1 MQPAS
6 GLVRAN
12 HRGVAIAVDI
22 GGTFTDLVA
31 ASAAGEIRT
40 GKALT
45 TPGHLST
52 GVLAVLEPAV
62 QSGESVDFFVHGTT
76 AGLNALLEHRY
87 APIGLLTTKG
97 FRDVYEIGRANR
109 PAMYDLHYHRSPP
122 LVPRRRRLEV
132 VERTAPTG
140 EELVPLDEGTVLSAM
155 ENLLAQGIKSVAVVF
170 LHSYRNPAHELQCEE
185 IILGRHPD
193 VSVSLSHRIANEW
206 REYERTSTT
215 VINAAIA
222 PTVRSYLGELDEKL
236 AAKGV
241 TASVHIM
248 QSNGGMTTA
257 SRAREQPINTLLSGP
272 VGGAIAAAN
281 LAGRA
286 GYSSAI
292 AIDMGG
298 TSFDVSLCIDGKPT
312 IAREAMLEGQP
323 LILPVIDVE
332 TIGAGGGSVAWE
344 SAGGLRVGPRS
355 AGAEPGPACYGR
367 GGSEPTVTDANVHL
381 GRVNPGYFLGG
392 RMSLH
397 PELAADALGRLGR
410 QLNLDPQH
418 LAEGVLD
425 VINARMAALIR
436 QITVGRGLDP
446 REFTLVA
453 FGGAGPMHAIFLA
466 EELGIDMV
474 LVPHSPGTFSAHG
487 MLEAEIRH
495 DLVHAYFSR
504 WDRID
509 QKRVDDAVATLSRG
523 ARQLLEEDGVEP
535 SKTALAMSVDLRY
548 VGQEHF
554 LTLPANKLDGR
565 VLKQFHTLYKRT
577 FGHSNPAELVEIVN
591 IRLTAVGTG
600 AHARPT
606 GHKPVS
612 GAGKPYETYPVRFR
626 GKPTPTPRFRRQDL
640 RIDQQVEAP
649 CIIDEESC
657 TTVVPDGWTVKASP
671 KGWLE
676 IKRSR

>member
-1 MQPAS
+1 MQPADDLRPS
-6 GLVRAN
+6 GASHMAV
-12 HRGVAIAVDI
+12 AVDI

-45 TPGHLST
+45 TPGNLAA
-52 GVLAVLEPAV
+52 GVLGVLDQAVE
-62 QSGESVDFFVHGTT
+62 SGSNVEFFVHGTT

-87 APIGLLTTKG
+87 APVGLLTTQG

-109 PAMYDLHYHRSPP
+109 PAMYDLHYHRPPP
-122 LVPRRRRLEV
+122 LVPRRWRLEV
-132 VERTAPTG
+132 TERMSPTG
-140 EELVPLDEGTVLSAM
+140 DVLVPLDEASVTSAM
-155 ENLLAQGIKSVAVVF
+155 ENLVAQGITSVAVVL
-170 LHSYRNPAHELQCEE
+170 LHSYRNPMHELQCEE
-185 IILGRHPD
+185 IILGRHPGM
-193 VSVSLSHRIANEW
+193 SVSLSHRIANEW

-222 PTVRSYLGELDEKL
+222 PTVRSYLGELDERL
-236 AAKGV
+236 GAKGV
-241 TASVHIM
+241 KASIHIM

-257 SRAREQPINTLLSGP
+257 MRAREQPVNTLLSGP

-367 GGSEPTVTDANVHL
+367 GGAEPTVTDANVHL
-381 GRVNPGYFLGG
+381 GRVNPRYFLGG

-397 PELAADALGRLGR
+397 PELASDALGRLGR
-410 QLNLDPQH
+410 QLELDPDR

-425 VINARMAALIR
+425 VVNARMAALIR

-446 REFTLVA
+446 REFSLVA

-466 EELGIDMV
+466 EELGIETV

-509 QKRVDDAVATLSRG
+509 AKRVEDAIASLSRT
-523 ARQLLEEDGVEP
+523 ARQLLEEDGVDP
-535 SKTALAMSVDLRY
+535 AKTALLMSVDLRY

-554 LTLPANKLDGR
+554 LTLPAKNLDNR
-565 VLKQFHTLYKRT
+565 VLKQFHSLYKKT

-591 IRLTAVGTG
+591 LRLTAIGAG
-600 AHARPT
+600 AHARPNGST
-606 GHKPVS
+606 PAS
-612 GAGKPYETYPVRFR
+612 GDGAAYEEYRVRFR
-626 GKPTPTPRFRRQDL
+626 GQPTPTPRYRRQDL
-640 RIDQQVEAP
+640 RIDQHVKAP

-657 TTVVPDGWTVKASP
+657 TTVVPDGWTVLASP
-671 KGWLE
+671 RGWLE
-676 IKRSR
+676 IRRAR

>member
-1 MQPAS
+1 MQPQDS
-6 GLVRAN
+6 VRPA
-12 HRGVAIAVDI
+12 RRMAVAVDI

-31 ASAAGEIRT
+31 ASSAGRIRT
-40 GKALT
+40 GKALS

-52 GVLAVLEPAV
+52 GVLEVLDQAIEP
-62 QSGESVDFFVHGTT
+62 GDEVDFFVHGTT
-76 AGLNALLEHRY
+76 AGLNALLEHRH
-87 APIGLLTTKG
+87 APVGLLTTRG

-109 PAMYDLHYHRSPP
+109 PAMYDLHYHRPPP
-122 LVPRRRRLEV
+122 LVPRRHRMEVIERMSAAGEVLE
-132 VERTAPTG
+132 
-140 EELVPLDEGTVLSAM
+140 PLDEDSVLVAVDF
-155 ENLLAQGIKSVAVVF
+155 LAEQGIKSVAVVF
-170 LHSYRNPAHELQCEE
+170 LHSYRNPIHELQCEE

-193 VSVSLSHRIANEW
+193 ISVSLSHRIANEW
-206 REYERTSTT
+206 REFERTSTT
-215 VINAAIA
+215 AINAAIA
-222 PTVRSYLGELDEKL
+222 PTVRTYLAELDDRL
-236 AAKGV
+236 AARGV
-241 TASVHIM
+241 KASVHIM

-257 SRAREQPINTLLSGP
+257 TRAREQPVNTLLSGP

-286 GYSSAI
+286 GYKSAI

-367 GGSEPTVTDANVHL
+367 GGDEPTVTDANVHL
-381 GRVNPGYFLGG
+381 GRVNPSYFLGG
-392 RMSLH
+392 RMALH
-397 PELAADALGRLGR
+397 PDLAAAALKRLGDLLR
-410 QLNLDPQH
+410 LDPEH
-418 LAEGVLD
+418 LAEGMLD

-446 REFTLVA
+446 REFSLVA

-466 EELGIDMV
+466 EELGVETI

-495 DLVHAYFSR
+495 DLVQAYFSR
-504 WDRID
+504 WDR
-509 QKRVDDAVATLSRG
+509 VDGDGVTKTVQSLSRS
-523 ARQLLEEDGVEP
+523 ARQLLEEDGVDP
-535 SKTALAMSVDLRY
+535 ARSILAMSVDLRY

-554 LTLPANKLDGR
+554 LTLPASKLDAR
-565 VLKQFHTLYKRT
+565 LLKQFHAVYKKT
-577 FGHSNPAELVEIVN
+577 FGHSNPAELVEVVN
-591 IRLTAVGTG
+591 IRLTAIGTG
-600 AHARPT
+600 AHAKPD
-606 GHKPVS
+606 GHVPPP
-612 GAGKPYETYPVRFR
+612 GDGKPYEKYAVRFR
-626 GKPTPTPRFRRQDL
+626 GRPAATPRYRRQDL
-640 RIDQQVEAP
+640 RSGEMLTSP

-657 TTVVPDGWTVKASP
+657 TTVVPDGWTVMP
-671 KGWLE
+671 NEKGWLE
-676 IKRSR
+676 IRRSA

>member
-1 MQPAS
+1 MQPTDSERRPKRMA
-6 GLVRAN
+6 V
-12 HRGVAIAVDI
+12 AVDI

-31 ASAAGEIRT
+31 ASHDGAIRT
-40 GKALT
+40 GKALS
-45 TPGHLST
+45 TPGRLSA
-52 GVLAVLEPAV
+52 GVLEVIDQAVEP
-62 QSGESVDFFVHGTT
+62 GDSVEFFVHGTT
-76 AGLNALLEHRY
+76 AGLNALLEHRF
-87 APIGLLTTKG
+87 APVGLLTTKG

-109 PAMYDLHYHRSPP
+109 PAMYDLHYHRPPP
-122 LVPRRRRLEV
+122 LVPRRHRLEV
-132 VERTAPTG
+132 VERMSAAG
-140 EELVPLDEGTVLSAM
+140 EVLEPLDEDSVIAAVDA
-155 ENLLAQGIKSVAVVF
+155 LATQGIKSVAVVF
-170 LHSYRNPAHELQCEE
+170 LHSYRNPIHELQCEE
-185 IILGRHPD
+185 IILGRHPELN
-193 VSVSLSHRIANEW
+193 VSLSHRIANEW

-215 VINAAIA
+215 AINAAIA
-222 PTVRSYLGELDEKL
+222 PTVRTYLAELDDRL
-236 AAKGV
+236 GARGV
-241 TASVHIM
+241 KASVHIM

-257 SRAREQPINTLLSGP
+257 ARAREQPVNTLLSGP

-286 GYSSAI
+286 GYKSAI

-298 TSFDVSLCIDGKPT
+298 TSFDVSLCIDGRPT

-367 GGSEPTVTDANVHL
+367 GGEEPTVTDANVHL

-392 RMSLH
+392 RMALH
-397 PELAADALGRLGR
+397 PERAAAVLSRLGE
-410 QLNLDPQH
+410 QLHLDSEH

-446 REFTLVA
+446 REFSLVA

-466 EELGIDMV
+466 EELGVRTV

-509 QKRVDDAVATLSRG
+509 PARVSSALDSLSRA
-523 ARQLLEEDGVEP
+523 ARQLLEEDGVDP
-535 SKTALAMSVDLRY
+535 ARTALAMSVDLRY

-554 LTLPANKLDGR
+554 LTLPASKLDAKL
-565 VLKQFHTLYKRT
+565 LKQFHSVYKKT
-577 FGHSNPAELVEIVN
+577 FGHSNPAELVEVVN
-591 IRLTAVGTG
+591 LRLTAVGAG
-600 AHARPT
+600 VHAKPD
-606 GHKPVS
+606 GHQPPS
-612 GAGKPYETYPVRFR
+612 GDGKPYEQYPVRFR
-626 GKPTPTPRFRRQDL
+626 GHAAKTPRYRRQDL
-640 RIDQQVEAP
+640 RTGEEISAP

-657 TTVVPDGWTVKASP
+657 TTVVPDGWTVFP
-671 KGWLE
+671 NQKGWLE
-676 IKRSR
+676 IRRPA